1 MSVEQLLREADPGPA
16 GILDEGGKREI
27 RRAALTAVCV
37 PGYQVPFGSREMP
50 VARGWGSGGLQVTLS
65 VIGAEDTLKVIDQGD
80 DAGVN
85 AANLRRMIASS
96 IGCADTADSREATV
110 VQTRH
115 RVPEERLRDDQ
126 VLVYQVPVPEP
137 LRGVQ
142 RSVTECARMHAEADY
157 SAIWVSLYEDLV
169 RNGMITRTT
178 GYPVLV
184 GGRYVMATTPIPR
197 WDVPRLHQSAQ
208 LNLFGA
214 GREKRIYAVP
224 PYTEVRPLVFDD
236 VPFEVEHTQG
246 AVCRR
251 CGSTDTYLVPAGDRF
266 ACSDTE
272 WCGRVRAGDA
282 DVAAHRNRAPLHLV
296 PASGPRAA
304 AGVVDNSGLE
314 PGRADQNCQGG
325 VAGFLWG
332 CPPGREGD
340 AQGGVGTPAGLGSG
354 GAGLEWA
361 LRVDGLGKLYGPGG
375 AAAVAGTGPDHD
387 TAVSPSTGAVVAA
400 WDVSFDVAPGEALG
414 LIGES
419 GSGKST
425 VLRCVIGDEPASA
438 GSVRLAAVGQGRTD
452 LLRLPGP
459 DRRRLRV
466 DTMAVV
472 HQNAADGLDLRVSA
486 GGNIAERLT
495 AAGWRGYHAI
505 RRRAAELL
513 DRVEVPLSRMDDPVR
528 TFSGGM
534 RQRVQIAKALATEPP
549 VLLLD
554 EPTTGLDASVAA
566 GVLDLL
572 RGLLAERDIAA
583 VVVSHDFAV
592 IEALTERTCVLRLG
606 RVVERG
612 LTDQLFIDP
621 HHPYTQRL
629 VAAAR
634 R

>member
-1 MSVEQLLREADPGPA
+1 MRLSTSVQGMLAEIGRREQDCGL
-16 GILDEGGKREI
+16 LDEGTKREI
-27 RRAALTAVCV
+27 RRAVLVAVCV

-50 VARGWGSGGLQVTLS
+50 VARGWGSGGLQVTLA
-65 VIGAEDTLKVIDQGD
+65 VIGRDDMLKVIDQGD
-80 DAGVN
+80 DGGVN
-85 AANLRRMIASS
+85 ATNLRRLITATER
-96 IGCADTADSREATV
+96 CADTTDTRLATV
-110 VQTRH
+110 IQTRH
-115 RVPEERLRDDQ
+115 RVPEEVLGREHI
-126 VLVYQVPVPEP
+126 LVYQVPVPEP

-142 RSVTECARMHAEADY
+142 RSVAECARMHAQADY
-157 SAIWVSLYEDLV
+157 SAMWVSLYEDLV
-169 RNGMITRTT
+169 RNGVITKST

-184 GGRYVMATTPIPR
+184 DNRYVMATSPVPR
-197 WDVPRLHQSAQ
+197 WDVPRLHQCEH
-208 LNLFGA
+208 LNLYGA

-224 PYTEVRPLVFDD
+224 PHTDVQPLAFSD
-236 VPFEVEHTQG
+236 VPFEVEYVPD
-246 AVCRR
+246 ARCAF
-251 CGSTDTYLVPAGDRF
+251 CGSADTFLVEAGDGYV
-266 ACSDTE
+266 CSDTE
-272 WCGRVRAGDA
+272 WCARVSDGDVDA
-282 DVAAHRNRAPLHLV
+282 VAHQAVAPLAWL
-296 PASGPRAA
+296 PDARGDPNPAA
-304 AGVVDNSGLE
+304 AAETPVSQVSTVDDE
-314 PGRADQNCQGG
+314 PRFDQD
-325 VAGFLWG
+325 WI
-332 CPPGREGD
+332 
-340 AQGGVGTPAGLGSG
+340 
-354 GAGLEWA
+354 

-375 AAAVAGTGPDHD
+375 PDAVTGTGPAAG
-387 TAVSPSTGAVVAA
+387 TAISPSTGAVVAA
-400 WDVSFDVAPGEALG
+400 WDVSFDVARGEALG

-425 VLRCVIGDEPASA
+425 VLRCVIGDEQPTEGGVYLATLDGGRRDLVGLDPA
-438 GSVRLAAVGQGRTD
+438 V
-452 LLRLPGP
+452 
-459 DRRRLRV
+459 RRRLRV

-472 HQNAADGLDLRVSA
+472 HQDPAAGLDLRITA

-513 DRVEVPLSRMDDPVR
+513 DRVEVPRDRMDDPVR

-572 RGLLAERDIAA
+572 RGLLAERNLAA

-592 IEALTERTCVLRLG
+592 IETLSDRTLVMQTG

-612 LTDQLFIDP
+612 LTDQLFHDP